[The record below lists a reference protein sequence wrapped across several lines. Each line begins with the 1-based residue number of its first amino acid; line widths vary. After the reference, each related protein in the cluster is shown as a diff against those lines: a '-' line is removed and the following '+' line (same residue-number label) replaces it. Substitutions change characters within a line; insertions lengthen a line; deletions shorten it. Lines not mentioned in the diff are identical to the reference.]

1 MGQNG
6 EKGAGQLWSPGTKIF
21 EFFFCFFLRIESF
34 WTRKR
39 KKKFWKKIPLVTP
52 HIPDTSNFQKKNIP
66 FIFLKS
72 FNTSKLIMI
81 VIVEHDL
88 ES

>member
-6 EKGAGQLWSPGTKIF
+6 EKWAGQLWSPGTKIF
-21 EFFFCFFLRIESF
+21 EIFFFAFFCELNHSEQE
-34 WTRKR
+34 KE
-39 KKKFWKKIPLVTP
+39 KKNLKISPLVTA
-52 HIPDTSNFQKKNIP
+52 HIPDTWKISKKKIS
-66 FIFLKS
+66 FIFANS